1 MFPGDGVH
9 GFGDSKS
16 RKPEELTR
24 SLAMA
29 LQGCLHPKLAQVVY
43 AMLVLSP
50 EHYSIYK
57 ESGWDRRRITDEL
70 MSATVKPG
78 REMIRG
84 AHGVGEGVEPER
96 ATEMIP
102 KFFEDGLLIVRAGG
116 QAGLF
121 SGILTSW
128 TGARDKDECK
138 PITKEI
144 FK

>member
-1 MFPGDGVH
+1 
-9 GFGDSKS
+9 
-16 RKPEELTR
+16 
-24 SLAMA
+24 
-29 LQGCLHPKLAQVVY
+29 
-43 AMLVLSP
+43 
-50 EHYSIYK
+50 
-57 ESGWDRRRITDEL
+57 

-84 AHGVGEGVEPER
+84 ALGVGEGVEPER
-96 ATEMIP
+96 AMEMIP

-128 TGARDKDECK
+128 TGARDKNECK